1 MKRVMKLAAGRAHQV
16 LARRPERGYSLL
28 AILAGLT
35 ISLIIIAAALPAIQ
49 HEMQRENEE
58 EMFWRAE
65 QMMFAIGMFRTM
77 NGSYPTELEQLT
89 RPQGPNGIHLIRPS
103 AMIDPMTGKPW
114 QAVRVADAQ
123 LIDFIHTIQDYLQG
137 HPAEAALYPMTPAVR
152 LPPRGTPMPPRG
164 TSTGSMSLPPR
175 GTPMPPRGTPTG
187 TPNAPLPL
195 NDPASSL
202 LPEFPQLMLPGNL
215 ETGFS
220 GNPSD
225 TGLSPDGKSP
235 IVGIVSR
242 GKKKTIRN
250 YYGIET
256 YDRCI
261 FVRAMLT
268 GGNAWLGL
276 RMPGQYAPPVRTWS
290 LPQQGGSR

>member
-1 MKRVMKLAAGRAHQV
+1 MKRVMKLAAGRAHQIS
-16 LARRPERGYSLL
+16 AHRPERGYSLL

-65 QMMFAIGMFRTM
+65 QVMFAIGIFRTM
-77 NGSYPTELEQLT
+77 NGSYPTELEKLT
-89 RPQGPNGIHLIRPS
+89 NPQGPNGIHLIRPS

-114 QAVRVADAQ
+114 QAVRVDDAQ
-123 LIDFIHTIQDYLQG
+123 LIDFIHTIQIYLQQ

-152 LPPRGTPMPPRG
+152 LPPRGTP
-164 TSTGSMSLPPR
+164 TGI
-175 GTPMPPRGTPTG
+175 
-187 TPNAPLPL
+187 PNAPLPL

-202 LPEFPQLMLPGNL
+202 LPEFPQLRLSGNL